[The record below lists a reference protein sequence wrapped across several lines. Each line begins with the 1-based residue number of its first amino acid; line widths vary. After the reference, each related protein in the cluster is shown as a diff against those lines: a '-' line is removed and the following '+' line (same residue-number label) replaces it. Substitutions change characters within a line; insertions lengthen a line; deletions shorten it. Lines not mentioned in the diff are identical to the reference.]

1 MLNKCEVILKDGP
14 YTDKNKKN
22 HIKNTFK
29 LFGFESRHISSFL
42 EVSQLISTALP
53 LIFYLYNPV

>member
-42 EVSQLISTALP
+42 EISGLFLLHFP
-53 LIFYLYNPV
+53 